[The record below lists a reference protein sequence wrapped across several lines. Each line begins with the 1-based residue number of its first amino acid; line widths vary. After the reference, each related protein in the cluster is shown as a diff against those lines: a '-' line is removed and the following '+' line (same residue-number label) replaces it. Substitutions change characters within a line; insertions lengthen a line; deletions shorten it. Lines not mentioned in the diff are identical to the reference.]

1 MQTDT
6 WMQISVH
13 WHYGAMVNTNENQ
26 FLLSSTYYQ
35 IILGL
40 QRTLEKN
47 YYLINLLIT

>member
-1 MQTDT
+1 
-6 WMQISVH
+6 
-13 WHYGAMVNTNENQ
+13 MVNTNENQ

-47 YYLINLLIT
+47 YYLIKTFNYIETSSFIT